1 MESNKTALG
10 MLVGVAVGA
19 LIGMLFAPESGSK
32 TRRRILDKGQNYVDE
47 LKDKFD
53 TLYEDV
59 SDKYEGF
66 VEEAKNMTSSKQV

>member
-19 LIGMLFAPESGSK
+19 LIGMLFAPEAGTK

-59 SDKYEGF
+59 SEKYEGF